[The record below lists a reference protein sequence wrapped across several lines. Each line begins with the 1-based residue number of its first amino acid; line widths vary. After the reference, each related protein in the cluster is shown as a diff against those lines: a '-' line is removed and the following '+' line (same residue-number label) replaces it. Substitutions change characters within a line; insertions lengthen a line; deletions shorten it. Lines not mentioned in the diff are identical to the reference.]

1 MAVQFVIGR
10 AGSGKTHR
18 CLEAIAGALRAG
30 GDDRLILLVPE
41 QASLQM
47 ERALAAAAPGGCFTR
62 AAVVSFSRLAQ
73 RVWDE
78 LGYEPPLLTAEART
92 LALRALVTQQR
103 DTLRYFRAAAHTP
116 GFFTHLQRVIEELLV
131 EGTRPE
137 ALHAAAET
145 LTDARLRVKTSEIAH
160 LLAAYLDW
168 LGPHRVDPAL
178 RLRLLRDQLRQ
189 LPWLPGAR
197 VWVDGFAGFTGEEMA
212 TLVALAQRARQV
224 TLTLLADRV
233 PAAGPLPATTLFRR
247 PCETYR
253 LLADRFTEAAVERVP
268 DEVLPAT
275 ALPRFATSP
284 DLVAVE
290 RSFVEPE
297 RTPVLDPASAPVR
310 LVACNDQADEIR
322 AAARFIRRQVQS
334 GAARYRD
341 FALIARDL
349 APVAELVPAICAEY
363 ALPYFLDR
371 RQALRTHPLCQLV
384 RCLFEVAE
392 SGAGWSAMRRLLQLE
407 LLPLSRDEREG
418 LAAVLARHEIT
429 GWAAWR
435 REDWSALRGGFL
447 LPAAGAAPRDELRE
461 ARYRLLAGLEPVLS
475 VAGTA
480 PAPQWAAQLY
490 ASLVELGVPATLESW
505 IAAAETASAWD
516 VAEYHRLAW
525 QALCD
530 LLDEFCA
537 VLGDTALAGHEVSDI
552 VAATFRDTTIGLAPP
567 TLDQVLVSGIERSRH
582 PEIRHAWVIGLNE
595 GVFPAPPTEHA
606 LFTERERRTLAAAG
620 VPAPRPQEAEAFDE
634 ELLAYIA
641 FTRPSES
648 LTLSWSAVDARGDA
662 LPPSPFVTQLA
673 TRLGLEGQP
682 AATEEPPLTLGEA
695 ADALLAAR
703 ADLTGSARLARLRRR
718 LLAAP
723 AVAPR
728 LERMLR
734 GEHYRNAPKPVGQY
748 RPAPAGGD
756 DAWAPAHSELD
767 VALQCPFRHFV
778 RYGLQ
783 VGDELGPTPLAWEL
797 GSLAHDVLAAVTR
810 RATASGHAPAD
821 IDDATWMSYLDEAL
835 RPHENA
841 PPPGNPGRAAERR
854 FILTRVRA
862 RVTDLV
868 RVHAE
873 RWRRGDTMPQ
883 VVEHALAG
891 PGIEPAR
898 VPLPAGDAVAL
909 RGIID
914 RIDSVT
920 IDGRQ
925 HFFIYDYKPQSV
937 RFTTSYLTG
946 ARLQVVLYAYAW
958 AQQTQQAC
966 AGILVAPLQPDEKVL
981 ESRSAR
987 QADPLTQLMLMY
999 RPRGL
1004 IRARAAA
1011 ALDHN
1016 LSTSASPVA
1025 NLRLKKDGDFD
1036 ARCDAR
1042 DDDAFAA
1049 HLALATTTVETA
1061 AQRVLAGRVE
1071 VQPLVDQRTL
1081 ACRFCPYRPI
1091 CRFDRAYNQ
1100 PVLAES
1106 VLPVLDAEADA

>member
-18 CLEAIAGALRAG
+18 CLDAIAGMLRAG
-30 GDDRLILLVPE
+30 GDERLILLVPE

-47 ERALAAAAPGGCFTR
+47 ERALAAAAPGGGFTR

-103 DTLRYFRAAAHTP
+103 DKLRYFRAAAHTP
-116 GFFTHLQRVIEELLV
+116 GFFAHLQRVIEELLV

-137 ALHAAAET
+137 ALHEAAET
-145 LTDARLRVKTSEIAH
+145 LTDARLRVKTSEIAY

-168 LGPHRVDPAL
+168 LGPHRVDPAQ

-189 LPWLPGAR
+189 LVWLPDAR

-212 TLVALAQRARQV
+212 TLVVLAQRTRQL
-224 TLTLLADRV
+224 TLTLLADRA

-247 PCETYR
+247 PFETYR
-253 LLADRFTEAAVERVP
+253 LLVDRFTEAGVERVP
-268 DEVLPAT
+268 DEVISADT
-275 ALPRFATSP
+275 LPRFAASP
-284 DLVAVE
+284 DLAAVE
-290 RSFVEPE
+290 RAFIEPE
-297 RTPVLDPASAPVR
+297 RTPQLDPVSGSVQ
-310 LVACNDQADEIR
+310 LIACDDQAAEVR
-322 AAARFIRRQVQS
+322 AAARFIRAQVQS

-349 APVAELVPAICAEY
+349 EPVAEVVPAIFAEY

-392 SGAGWSAMRRLLQLE
+392 SGAGWAAMRRLLQLE
-407 LLPLSRDEREG
+407 LLPLSRDERES
-418 LAAVLARHEIT
+418 LAAVLARHEIA
-429 GWAAWR
+429 GWTAWR
-435 REDWSALRGGFL
+435 RDDWSVLRGGFL
-447 LPAAGAAPRDELRE
+447 LPAAGAASGDELRE
-461 ARYRLLAGLEPVLS
+461 ARYRLLAGLEPLLGVTS
-475 VAGTA
+475 RA
-480 PAPQWAAQLY
+480 PAPRWAAELY
-490 ASLVELGVPATLESW
+490 RCLVELGVTATLESW
-505 IAAAETASAWD
+505 IATAESAGQWD

-530 LLDEFCA
+530 LLDEFCE
-537 VLGDTALAGHEVSDI
+537 VLGDTPLAGHEVSDI
-552 VAATFRDTTIGLAPP
+552 VTATFRDTTIGLAPP

-595 GVFPAPPTEHA
+595 GIFPAPPTEHA

-634 ELLAYIA
+634 ELLGYIA

-648 LTLSWSAVDARGDA
+648 LTLSWSAVDVHGDA
-662 LPPSPFVTQLA
+662 LPPSPLVTQLA
-673 TRLGLEGQP
+673 ARLALEAQP
-682 AATEEPPLTLGEA
+682 ASTDAPPLTLGEA
-695 ADALLAAR
+695 ADALLALRTDLNAAAR
-703 ADLTGSARLARLRRR
+703 VASLRRQ
-718 LLAAP
+718 LLANP
-723 AVAPR
+723 VVGPR

-734 GEHYRNAPKPVGQY
+734 GERYRNAPEPVGRY
-748 RPAPAGGD
+748 RQAHGGGAI
-756 DAWAPAHSELD
+756 AWAPAHSELD
-767 VALQCPFRHFV
+767 DALQCPFRHFV
-778 RYGLQ
+778 GYGLRIT
-783 VGDELGPTPLAWEL
+783 GELGPTPLAWEL

-810 RATASGHAPAD
+810 RAAASGLSPRE
-821 IDDATWMSYLDEAL
+821 IDDATWMSYLDDAL
-835 RPHENA
+835 RPHENVAA
-841 PPPGNPGRAAERR
+841 PANPERAAERR
-854 FILTRVRA
+854 FILARVRA
-862 RVTDLV
+862 RLTDLV

-873 RWRRGDTMPQ
+873 RWRRGDTRPQ

-891 PGIEPAR
+891 PGSEPAR
-898 VPLPAGDAVAL
+898 VPLATGEAVAL

-920 IDGRQ
+920 VDGHE
-925 HFFIYDYKPQSV
+925 HFFVYDYKSQSV

-946 ARLQVVLYAYAW
+946 ARLQALLYAYAW
-958 AQQTQQAC
+958 SHQTQQPC
-966 AGILVAPLQPDEKVL
+966 AGVLIAPLQPDEQVL
-981 ESRSAR
+981 ATKAAQ
-987 QADPLTQLMLMY
+987 QADPLTQLLLMY

-1004 IRARAAA
+1004 IRRSAATG
-1011 ALDHN
+1011 LDRN
-1016 LSTSASPVA
+1016 LGGTASPVV

-1042 DDDAFAA
+1042 DDDTFEA
-1049 HLALATTTVETA
+1049 HLTLAASTVETA
-1061 AQRVLAGRVE
+1061 AQRVLAGRVD

-1091 CRFDRAYNQ
+1091 CRFDRGYNQ

-1106 VLPVLDAEADA
+1106 VLPVLDAEGDA